1 MEEKGIFTKE
11 QEKNIAKYLDEKFKF
26 KNKFVEA
33 VDGVAFKYVI
43 AIVDDY
49 GMEKIPD
56 TYKPLVANLTDA
68 LIAED
73 WANSAGIVFEL
84 ATLIIRG
91 NI

>member
-1 MEEKGIFTKE
+1 MTEKGIFTKE
-11 QEKNIAKYLDEKFKF
+11 QEKAIAKYLDEQFEF

-49 GMEKIPD
+49 GLDNIPD
-56 TYKPLVANLTDA
+56 TYKHLSAQLGDA

-73 WANSAGIVFEL
+73 LAKSAGIVFEL
-84 ATLIIRG
+84 ATLIIK
-91 NI
+91 NEI